1 MEKLIRLL
9 QKHGTGKVVSLLL
22 IVTMAVYL
30 TMLLYTIPAVM
41 SFAPDMMLFDLLPT
55 GYTPEYAV
63 SLLAALGAEGRATY
77 LTLQLPLDFLYPGLF
92 AITYSLLL
100 TWLFSKAAVADSKIF
115 YFSLVPILAGLFD
128 YIENIFIVL
137 MLRSYPDISLN
148 IIQLASLFTLLK
160 SAFSA
165 VFFILLFWGFIR
177 FIVKKNTVAQAK
189 S

>member
-9 QKHGTGKVVSLLL
+9 QKYGTGKVVSLLL

-30 TMLLYTIPAVM
+30 TMLLYTIPAVIA
-41 SFAPDMMLFDLLPT
+41 FAPDMMLFDLLPT
-55 GYTPEYAV
+55 GYTPEYAA

-115 YFSLVPILAGLFD
+115 YFSLVPILTGLFD
-128 YIENIFIVL
+128 YIENGFIVL
-137 MLRSYPDISLN
+137 LLRSYPDISSS
-148 IIQLASLFTLLK
+148 IVELASFFTLLK
-160 SAFSA
+160 SGFST
-165 VFFILLFWGFIR
+165 VFFILLFWGLVR
-177 FIVKKNTVAQAK
+177 FIKKKNSIAQAK